1 MNNNKLIQ
9 NVKKSQINQLE
20 SELNELTNLKR
31 EYELQLDNLNYDIK
45 EYLKIKEQIL
55 SNVKQIKKEIGDSK
69 KIKKDLEM
77 FNLHIVAIIERMNKD
92 KYFECTIEEYKQAL
106 EHKRKDFEEEEKN
119 EREEISKLK
128 KEVK

>member
-106 EHKRKDFEEEEKN
+106 
-119 EREEISKLK
+119 
-128 KEVK
+128 